1 MKFTYPGMPPKQLT
15 GNSRGHW
22 SGQVGAKA
30 GMRERGAVD
39 GRDFYG
45 AFFEGPVEIRL
56 VVWQEVGAKLYDL
69 LNVEYGMKSYID
81 GLVDAGVF
89 IDDSPT
95 YLKRVV
101 VEHGGLELQGNGR
114 VEVYIESAE

>member
-22 SGQVGAKA
+22 SNQVGAKA
-30 GMRERGAVD
+30 GMRERGLCD
-39 GRDFYG
+39 GRAGD
-45 AFFEGPVEIRL
+45 ALLTGPVEIRL
-56 VVWQEVGAKLYDL
+56 VVWQEVGSKLYDL

-89 IDDSPT
+89 VDDSPT

-101 VEHGGLELQGNGR
+101 VEHGGLELTGDGR